1 LSSWSQVAEAIL
13 LEGLGCFEKNNNNS
27 IVVGKEHLSGNSV
40 SKLSRIYN
48 LLDLNPS
55 ENITPGTLFAE
66 DVKMEARMALKR
78 DQVKQL
84 KAQVKGIR
92 KETYSLREIR
102 IDVEETEERVTSKLD
117 WMSQTLEENLLVGR
131 MEALSLDEA
140 MAEVSYYYVPLFIE
154 I

>member
-1 LSSWSQVAEAIL
+1 
-13 LEGLGCFEKNNNNS
+13 
-27 IVVGKEHLSGNSV
+27 
-40 SKLSRIYN
+40 
-48 LLDLNPS
+48 
-55 ENITPGTLFAE
+55 
-66 DVKMEARMALKR
+66 MEARMALKR